1 MSAIDYLSEGHVE
14 EVDAGG
20 LRWRVERV
28 TNSLP
33 NERRGTFSA
42 MALPKTAADRAVE
55 EDLLA
60 RHTDRDGRLDV
71 RAHQRDLETVRNERL
86 GRLLLDPVYQERLR
100 ANRQAL
106 VRAAVVA
113 VQIPAHGEAPAGPW
127 EEVRIVATKEEAD
140 PSATP
145 PRIWEGRLTGQT
157 IEALFAVAWSLC
169 TDGGAAVERIERFR
183 SRGD

>member
-1 MSAIDYLSEGHVE
+1 MSAIDYLEQSHVE

-33 NERRGTFSA
+33 NERRGTFVA

-55 EDLLA
+55 EDLVA
-60 RHTDRDGRLDV
+60 RHTDRDGRLDAK
-71 RAHQRDLETVRNERL
+71 AHARDLEIVRHERL

-113 VQIPAHGEAPAGPW
+113 VQIPARGDAPAEPW
-127 EEVRIVATKEEAD
+127 EEVRLVADKAEAD
-140 PSATP
+140 PAASP

-157 IEALFAVAWSLC
+157 VEVLFGVAWSLC